1 MALARKRRAAMTLF
15 QQRPQVPSLLPDCKL
30 ADPAAQ
36 PGTFCSAG
44 QLLLWFVPP
53 AISLTLS
60 APRADG
66 VAGLQAD
73 ARTMDAVAEQ
83 LFLELSDLR
92 AQRTQHRQ
100 LRTLQGRYF
109 NVVGHFLS
117 VYGLYRVVMAAVNT
131 ALRRVGKIDPGT
143 RCVQIAVDWLG
154 LPLDAQVWTQHVS
167 FILVGTAWPLDPVPL
182 TIAGVMIVS
191 SIRSF
196 LIQLTKVCC
205 AVLCRHDAQ

>member
-1 MALARKRRAAMTLF
+1 
-15 QQRPQVPSLLPDCKL
+15 
-30 ADPAAQ
+30 
-36 PGTFCSAG
+36 
-44 QLLLWFVPP
+44 
-53 AISLTLS
+53 
-60 APRADG
+60 
-66 VAGLQAD
+66 
-73 ARTMDAVAEQ
+73 MDAVAEQ

-92 AQRTQHRQ
+92 AQRAQHRQ

-167 FILVGTAWPLDPVPL
+167 FILVGTAWPVDPVPPHDRRRDDCFVHSQL
-182 TIAGVMIVS
+182 FDSADKGLLYRFMPS
-191 SIRSF
+191 RRSMN
-196 LIQLTKVCC
+196 
-205 AVLCRHDAQ
+205 